1 MASPEGKKVS
11 SSLFNHNAYTH
22 THTDTHVKKEEGKE
36 EEEEEEE
43 EEGNMKRTL
52 EQSERNGLFF

>member
-22 THTDTHVKKEEGKE
+22 TREEGRRK
-36 EEEEEEE
+36 EEEE

-52 EQSERNGLFF
+52 ERKSERNGLFF